1 MNETLTKRRHH
12 HPTSYYVI
20 TVVSVTILVIAW
32 IIIMLPLLWGV
43 LNSVKT
49 NNEFYRNCFGW
60 PEKILWSNYSEAW
73 KAGISDYIVNSFKV
87 TGISTFITVAISSL
101 AAYGLARYRFKGG
114 KVMFLM
120 ILGGLMVSE
129 YCIIVPLY
137 NVFLKL
143 GLRNTHTA
151 LYIVYVT
158 MHTPFSVFLIRS
170 YFLSMPRE
178 VEEAAIIDG
187 CSPLGIF
194 FRIALPLSKPILF
207 SAALI
212 TAVACWNEFMF
223 AMVFIDSQNLMTIPL
238 GLQTFQGQY
247 RTNWSITLS
256 ACVISSLPLLIAFL
270 VAQKQFVRGL
280 AAGSVKG

>member
-1 MNETLTKRRHH
+1 MEGTLVTKRRK

-20 TVVSVTILVIAW
+20 TTVSFTILVIAW
-32 IIIMLPLLWGV
+32 IVIMLPLLWGV
-43 LNSVKT
+43 LNSFKT
-49 NNEFYRNCFGW
+49 NNEFYRNSFGW
-60 PEKILWSNYSEAW
+60 PEKFLWSNYTEAW
-73 KAGISDYIVNSFKV
+73 HAGISDYILNSFKV
-87 TGISTFITVAISSL
+87 TAISTFLTVAISSF
-101 AAYGLARYRFKGG
+101 AAYGLARFRFKGSTL
-114 KVMFLM
+114 MFLT

-137 NVFLKL
+137 NMFLKL

-151 LYIVYVT
+151 LYIAYVT

-170 YFLSMPRE
+170 YILSLPRE
-178 VEEAAIIDG
+178 LEEAAIIDG
-187 CSPLGIF
+187 CSSLGIF
-194 FRIALPLSKPILF
+194 FRIVLPLSKPILF

-212 TAVACWNEFMF
+212 AAVACWNEFMF

-247 RTNWSITLS
+247 RTNWAITLS

-280 AAGSVKG
+280 AQGSVKG

>member
-1 MNETLTKRRHH
+1 MA
-12 HPTSYYVI
+12 
-20 TVVSVTILVIAW
+20 TVVSVTILVVVW
-32 IIIMLPLLWGV
+32 ILIMLPLLWGV
-43 LNSVKT
+43 LNSFKT

-60 PEKILWSNYSEAW
+60 PEKFLWSNYSEAW
-73 KAGISDYIVNSFKV
+73 KAGISDYILNSFKV
-87 TGISTFITVAISSL
+87 TGISTFITVAISAF
-101 AAYGLARYRFKGG
+101 AAYGLARFRFKGSN
-114 KVMFLM
+114 VMFLI

-137 NVFLKL
+137 NMFLKM
-143 GLRNTHTA
+143 GLRNTHLA
-151 LYIVYVT
+151 LYIAYVT

-170 YFLSMPRE
+170 YFLSMPKE
-178 VEEAAIIDG
+178 IEEAAYIDG
-187 CSPLGIF
+187 CSSLGIF
-194 FRIALPLSKPILF
+194 FRIVVPLSKPILF

-212 TAVACWNEFMF
+212 AAVACWNEFMF

-280 AAGSVKG
+280 AAGSVKE